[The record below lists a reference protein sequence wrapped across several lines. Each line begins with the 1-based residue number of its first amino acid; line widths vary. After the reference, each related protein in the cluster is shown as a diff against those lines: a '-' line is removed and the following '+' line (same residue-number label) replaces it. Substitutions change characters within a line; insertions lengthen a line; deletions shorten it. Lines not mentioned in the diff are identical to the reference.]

1 MRHLRTPRSVR
12 GRLAAAVV
20 TVFLLACAVTVG
32 GLVLGNGGGRAPA
45 LVPAPPS
52 PDVPVDR
59 GAAAG
64 LTGAVNALQARLRER
79 PGDWLGWAGLGAAYV
94 EQART
99 TGDPTRYPQAERA
112 LGRSLA
118 LRPRGN
124 DAGLAGRAALAAA
137 RHDFRAALRD
147 ADASLAVNPYG
158 ERALAVRVDAL
169 VELGR
174 YDAALA
180 AARHADAV
188 HPGLPSFTRLA
199 YVRELHGDAEGA
211 RKVLDLARRSA
222 AQPADIAYVATALGQ
237 LARSQGQYPEA
248 LRHYGDA
255 LRAVPAHLPA
265 LEGRARTYA
274 ARGELDKAA
283 RELREVVR
291 RYPLPGPLAALGEVY
306 EARGE
311 RALAQ
316 RQYALAGTWD
326 DLARANGVAVDLDTA
341 LIEADHG
348 DRRAALRAA
357 RAEWARRHTVHSAD
371 ALAWA
376 LHRTGRDREAL
387 PYAERAAAPGFR
399 DAAFLYH
406 RGMIERALGRTDD
419 ARRDLSAALRL
430 DPGFSPT
437 GSAAARSALASL
449 EAGR

>member
-1 MRHLRTPRSVR
+1 MFFRLPGSVR
-12 GRLAAAVV
+12 GKLAGAVV
-20 TVFLLACAVTVG
+20 TVLLACAVTAG
-32 GLVLGNGGGRAPA
+32 GIALGGDGGRARAP
-45 LVPAPPS
+45 VPAPPS
-52 PDVPVDR
+52 SDIPVGR

-64 LTGAVNALQARLRER
+64 LSGTVSALQVRLRAQ
-79 PGDWLGWAGLGAAYV
+79 PGDWLGWARLGAAYV

-99 TGDPTRYPQAERA
+99 TGDPTRYPQAGRA
-112 LGRSLA
+112 VARSLA
-118 LRPRGN
+118 LRPRQN
-124 DAGLAGRAALAAA
+124 DAGLAARAGLAAA

-147 ADASLAVNPYG
+147 ADAALAVNPYG

-174 YDAALA
+174 YTEALA

-188 HPGLPSFTRLA
+188 HPGIPSFTRLA
-199 YVRELHGDAEGA
+199 YVRELLGDADGA
-211 RKVLDLARRSA
+211 RKALEVALQSA
-222 AQPADIAYVATALGQ
+222 ARPDDIAYVATALGQ
-237 LARSQGQYPEA
+237 LARSHGQYATAFRYYA
-248 LRHYGDA
+248 LA
-255 LRAVPAHLPA
+255 LRAVPGHLPA

-274 ARGELDKAA
+274 ARGELGTAA
-283 RELREVVR
+283 RELRTVVR

-311 RALAQ
+311 RAAAR
-316 RQYALAGTWD
+316 RQYALAGAWA

-357 RAEWARRHTVHSAD
+357 RAEWSRRQTVHTAD

-376 LHRTGRDREAL
+376 LHRTGQDREAL

-406 RGMIERALGRTDD
+406 RGTIERALGRTTD

-430 DPGFSPT
+430 DHGFSPT
-437 GSAAARSALASL
+437 GAAATRSALSAL

>member
-1 MRHLRTPRSVR
+1 MKHPKAPRSVR
-12 GRLAAAVV
+12 GRLAAAVG
-20 TVFLLACAVTVG
+20 TVLLACGITVG
-32 GLVLGNGGGRAPA
+32 GLALGDDGGRAPA

-52 PDVPVDR
+52 SDVPVGR
-59 GAAAG
+59 GTTA
-64 LTGAVNALQARLRER
+64 GAVTALQARLRAR
-79 PGDWLGWAGLGAAYV
+79 PGDWRGWAQLGAAYV

-118 LRPRGN
+118 LRPQGN
-124 DAGLAGRAALAAA
+124 DAGLAGRGALAAA

-147 ADASLAVNPYG
+147 ADAALAVNPYS
-158 ERALAVRVDAL
+158 ERGLAVRVDAL

-174 YDAALA
+174 YQAALA

-188 HPGLPSFTRLA
+188 HPGLPAFTRLA
-199 YVRELHGDAEGA
+199 YVRELHGDADGA
-211 RKVLDLARRSA
+211 RKVLDLALRSA
-222 AQPADIAYVATALGQ
+222 GRPDDIAYVATALGN
-237 LARSQGQYPEA
+237 LARAQGQYPQA
-248 LRHYGDA
+248 LRHYAAA
-255 LRAVPAHLPA
+255 LRAVPGHLPA

-274 ARGELDKAA
+274 ARGQLGTAA

-311 RALAQ
+311 RAVAQ
-316 RQYALAGTWD
+316 RQYTLAGTWA
-326 DLARANGVAVDLDTA
+326 DLARANGVAVDLETA
-341 LIEADHG
+341 LVEADHG
-348 DRRAALRAA
+348 DRQAALRAA
-357 RAEWARRHTVHSAD
+357 RAEWSRRHTVHTAD

-376 LHRTGRDREAL
+376 LHRTGQDRAAL

-406 RGMIERALGRTDD
+406 RGMIERALGRTAD

-437 GSAAARSALASL
+437 GAAAARSALAAL